1 MEHTGGRLAGK
12 VALIT
17 GAAGG
22 QGRDEALLFAQEGAA
37 VVLTDVDT
45 TGGEAAAEA
54 VRAAGGQ
61 ALFHAHDV
69 TDPAAWA
76 SCVEAAVARFG
87 RLNVLVNNAGIIS
100 RHGIRSIPL
109 DAWHRTL
116 EVNLTGVLL
125 GMQACAPAMRDAGG
139 GSIVN
144 VSSIAGMGAH
154 YDAAYCASKWGVRGL
169 TKTAAIELVDW
180 GIRANSIHPGQIV
193 ETSFFRDGAPGHA
206 ESARLAIP
214 MQRQGTPRE
223 CALLALFLASDE
235 ASFITGAEI
244 AIDGGFTAGGAIFL
258 RSRLRDDL
266 ARAGTA
272 PAPAET
278 LP

>member
-1 MEHTGGRLAGK
+1 MTRTGGRLAGK

-22 QGRDEALLFAQEGAA
+22 QGREEARLFAEEGAA
-37 VVLTDVDT
+37 VVLSDIDAV
-45 TGGEAAAEA
+45 GAEAVAAA

-61 ALFHAHDV
+61 ALGLGHDV
-69 TDPAAWA
+69 SDPAAWA
-76 SCVEAAVARFG
+76 ACVAQAVARFG
-87 RLNVLVNNAGIIS
+87 ALHVLVNNAGTIS
-100 RHGIRSIPL
+100 RHGIRSISL
-109 DAWHRTL
+109 AAWNRTL

-125 GMQACAPAMRDAGG
+125 GMQACAPAMRDSGG

-154 YDAAYCASKWGVRGL
+154 DDAAYCASKWGVRGL

-193 ETSFFRDGAPGHA
+193 DTSFFRDGLPGHA
-206 ESARLAIP
+206 ESARRSIP
-214 MQRQGTPRE
+214 MQRQGTPLE
-223 CALLALFLASDE
+223 CAWLALFLASDE

-244 AIDGGFTAGGAIFL
+244 AIDGGFTAGGGIFM
-258 RSRLRDDL
+258 RSRLRDAL
-266 ARAGTA
+266 ARAQAAGN
-272 PAPAET
+272 PAEAVS
-278 LP
+278 